1 MNFLKKNHSLPDFG
15 VKLKKSNKLFVSK
28 TKLKLVVTS
37 IIVLCVVFS
46 CNKGP
51 KVISK
56 STGTESSEKS
66 TGVFSGEPSTESNSN
81 GNQTFADDLHTVVV
95 NEVLPTSRYAYLNVK
110 EGEKRFWIA
119 TRSQNIEKGKRYFYK
134 GGLLKT
140 RFESKEYNRVFDT
153 IYLVSNLVEENHS
166 NNAGSLNKSKAKPTE
181 NSTAKVVIPTHT
193 EEIIEHKGSIKIAE
207 LVKDPKKYEGKTI
220 QISGKCVKVN
230 PGIMERNWIHLKD
243 GSKDDFDLVVTSD
256 TFVPEG
262 TVITVKALVS
272 LNKDFGAGYNYDLI
286 LENGLVTIK

>member
-1 MNFLKKNHSLPDFG
+1 MNFSNKNKSLSAFG
-15 VKLKKSNKLFVSK
+15 MKLKKSNKFIVSK
-28 TKLKLVVTS
+28 TKLISVVIS
-37 IIVLCVVFS
+37 AIVLSIVFS

-56 STGTESSEKS
+56 STGVENSEKS

-81 GNQTFADDLHTVVV
+81 GNQSFADDLHTVVV

-110 EGEKRFWIA
+110 EGEKKFWVA
-119 TRSQNIEKGKRYFYK
+119 TRNQNIEKGKRYFYK

-140 RFESKEYNRVFDT
+140 NFESKEYNRVFDT

-166 NNAGSLNKSKAKPTE
+166 NKAGSLNKSKAKPIKNTGD
-181 NSTAKVVIPTHT
+181 KVVIPTHT
-193 EEIIEHKGSIKIAE
+193 EEIIEHKGSIKIAD

-220 QISGKCVKVN
+220 QVSGKCVKVN

-256 TFVPEG
+256 TYVPEG
-262 TVITVKALVS
+262 SVITVKALVS
-272 LNKDFGAGYNYDLI
+272 LNKDFGAGYKYDLI